1 MNIVMGKNKK
11 GGRPRLGRV
20 SRKDK
25 AVTVRYGSLEYDIVR
40 YRAREAGYR
49 RLAEYVRQA
58 SVHAVVKQNIIQR
71 HNDAFRD
78 MAGLCNNL
86 NQLTRLSHAQGL
98 SATEGA
104 IAELLLQIKTII
116 NKLLKDINKK

>member
-1 MNIVMGKNKK
+1 MSTGMKKNIK
-11 GGRPRLGRV
+11 GGRPRLGKVR
-20 SRKDK
+20 RKDK
-25 AVTVRYGSLEYDIVR
+25 AVTVRYGSLEYDIVC
-40 YRAREAGYR
+40 YRARQAGYR

-58 SVHAVVKQNIIQR
+58 SVHAEVKQNIIQR

-86 NQLTRLSHAQGL
+86 NQLTKLAHAQGL
-98 SATEGA
+98 STTEGA
-104 IAELLLQIKTII
+104 IAELLPQIKTII

>member
-1 MNIVMGKNKK
+1 MSAGMKKNIK

-20 SRKDK
+20 RRKDK

-40 YRAREAGYR
+40 YRARQAGYR

-58 SVHAVVKQNIIQR
+58 SVHAEVKQNIIQR

-86 NQLTRLSHAQGL
+86 NQLAKLAHAQGL
-98 SATEGA
+98 STTEGA
-104 IAELLLQIKTII
+104 IAELLPQIKTII
-116 NKLLKDINKK
+116 NKLLKDIKTK